1 MAHRSS
7 LGVVLAGE
15 AMLNPM
21 HAWNAWAKL
30 AMQVAVTGFE
40 AQNVMALRFMR
51 LAAGGARAK
60 SEASRMIT
68 EKVTTEKVTALGEA
82 QSAAVRAAIKGDK
95 SHRAATKVLRV
106 YKRRVRKNRR
116 RLSK

>member
-1 MAHRSS
+1 
-7 LGVVLAGE
+7 
-15 AMLNPM
+15 MLNPM
-21 HAWNAWAKL
+21 QAWNAWAKL

-60 SEASRMIT
+60 SEAGRMI
-68 EKVTTEKVTALGEA
+68 TEKVTALGEA

>member
-1 MAHRSS
+1 
-7 LGVVLAGE
+7 
-15 AMLNPM
+15 MLNPM
-21 HAWNAWAKL
+21 QAWNAWARL
-30 AMQVAVTGFE
+30 AMQAAVTGFE
-40 AQNVMALRFMR
+40 AQSVMALRFMR

-60 SEASRMIT
+60 SEASRMI
-68 EKVTTEKVTALGEA
+68 TEKVTALGEA

-95 SHRAATKVLRV
+95 SHRAATKVLRI

>member
-1 MAHRSS
+1 
-7 LGVVLAGE
+7 
-15 AMLNPM
+15 MLNPM
-21 HAWNAWAKL
+21 QAWNAWARL
-30 AMQVAVTGFE
+30 AMQAAVTGFE
-40 AQNVMALRFMR
+40 AQSVMALRFMR
-51 LAAGGARAK
+51 LAAGGAQAK
-60 SEASRMIT
+60 SEASRMI
-68 EKVTTEKVTALGEA
+68 TEKVTALGEA

>member
-1 MAHRSS
+1 
-7 LGVVLAGE
+7 VIV
-15 AMLNPM
+15 
-21 HAWNAWAKL
+21 
-30 AMQVAVTGFE
+30 
-40 AQNVMALRFMR
+40 
-51 LAAGGARAK
+51 
-60 SEASRMIT
+60 
-68 EKVTTEKVTALGEA
+68 TEKVTALGEA

>member
-1 MAHRSS
+1 
-7 LGVVLAGE
+7 
-15 AMLNPM
+15 MLNAM
-21 HAWNAWAKL
+21 KVWNAWATL
-30 AMQVAVTGFE
+30 AMQTAVTGFE

-51 LAAGGARAK
+51 FAAGGTLAK
-60 SEASRMIT
+60 SEASRMI
-68 EKVTTEKVTALGEA
+68 TEKVTALGEA

>member
-1 MAHRSS
+1 
-7 LGVVLAGE
+7 
-15 AMLNPM
+15 MLNPM
-21 HAWNAWAKL
+21 QAWNAWARL

-60 SEASRMIT
+60 SEASRMIA
-68 EKVTTEKVTALGEA
+68 EKVTALGEA

>member
-1 MAHRSS
+1 
-7 LGVVLAGE
+7 
-15 AMLNPM
+15 MLNPM
-21 HAWNAWAKL
+21 QAWNAWARL
-30 AMQVAVTGFE
+30 AMQAAVTGFE
-40 AQNVMALRFMR
+40 AQSVMALRFMR

-60 SEASRMIT
+60 SEASRMI
-68 EKVTTEKVTALGEA
+68 TEKVTALGEA

-95 SHRAATKVLRV
+95 SHRAATKVVLV